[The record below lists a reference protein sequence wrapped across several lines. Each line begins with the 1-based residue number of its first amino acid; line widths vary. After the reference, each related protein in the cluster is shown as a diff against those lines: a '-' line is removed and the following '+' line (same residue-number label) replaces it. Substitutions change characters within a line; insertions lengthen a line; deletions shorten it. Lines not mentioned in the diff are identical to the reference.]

1 MDPTRE
7 QPAPDGA
14 DGSASASDAAAE
26 PATSPQPLA
35 EAPKGGIGDGLGSII
50 GAVIRG
56 LEPVVRRSSRRT
68 THRTKTT
75 TRRRSSSTSTR
86 SSGSSGPLLSVHYH
100 DGGSDWATTRV
111 AFGRQGNRIAVISSA
126 DADWWRHIRTGSP
139 VQVKIRSKW
148 VDGTARLL
156 AHDDPTYTRAVGVF
170 IDDRSRAAAQRLGV
184 PMDDSGRL
192 DHGPR
197 QSGDAAVIWIEVD
210 GD

>member
-1 MDPTRE
+1 MS
-7 QPAPDGA
+7 GL
-14 DGSASASDAAAE
+14 GDAI
-26 PATSPQPLA
+26 
-35 EAPKGGIGDGLGSII
+35 GGIL

-56 LEPVVRRSSRRT
+56 LEPEVGRSIRRT
-68 THRTKTT
+68 THRTRTT
-75 TRRRSSSTSTR
+75 TRRRTSSTSTR

-100 DGGSDWATTRV
+100 DRGSEWATTRV
-111 AFGRQGNRIAVISSA
+111 AYGRQGNRIAVISSA
-126 DADWWRHIRTGSP
+126 DADWWRRIRTGSP

-156 AHDDPTYTRAVGVF
+156 AHDDLTYTRAVGVF
-170 IDDRSRAAAQRLGV
+170 VDDRSRAAAQRLGV
-184 PMDDSGRL
+184 PMDENGRL